1 MLSTKS
7 TQKHNFLKN
16 TLKIFQ
22 IGSISLVLLISN
34 FSTITNA
41 QSANSTL
48 TIDKQLEL
56 VKSKQGTEDNLKDQ
70 KIELE
75 KKLDQSDKNEIELRG
90 NQIELESQIIAI
102 KKILSEKPSDEILKA
117 KTTELQTS
125 EKSLVEVKLALEKL
139 LQERD
144 SGKNLLAQIT
154 QKLQVQQT
162 EVKEQL
168 GSLKNQFSDS
178 LVKFLP
184 PFLFIIGLW
193 IALNQF
199 KYFIRTKTKIGGR
212 LRGNLELYLTLAVI
226 GISFA
231 IIYYGFIENITW
243 FWTSVGLIGTAL
255 AFTLQDFVAS
265 FFGWLYIRSADIYRT
280 GDELVFTLEGKKYSG
295 KVTSI
300 GLFRTYMRARLGEG
314 FDSEMFTGR
323 LIHFP
328 NSTILKHT
336 IDNNSKNNKIVWH
349 HVEFTL
355 TFESDLKIAK
365 KSLQDICNQI
375 FQESLDNHK
384 VFLNRNPERASE
396 YKPQIFCNIK
406 TDGPS
411 FTIWFACA
419 TGYYRQIL
427 DRYSTLTLEAFERN
441 DLHLAY
447 PTYRWIGNPS
457 EVDQSTKIDQN

>member
-1 MLSTKS
+1 MLYKKPI
-7 TQKHNFLKN
+7 QKYNLFGL
-16 TLKIFQ
+16 TLKIAQ
-22 IGSISLVLLISN
+22 IGAISLIILISS

-56 VKSKQGTEDNLKDQ
+56 VKSKQGTEDSLKDQ

-75 KKLDQSDKNEIELRG
+75 KKLDQSDKNEIELRK
-90 NQIELESQIIAI
+90 NQIELESQIVTI
-102 KKILSEKPSDEILKA
+102 KKIIAENPAGEILKN
-117 KTTELQTS
+117 KSQELENSQ
-125 EKSLVEVKLALEKL
+125 KNLLDAKLALEKL
-139 LQERD
+139 LLERE
-144 SGKNLLAQIT
+144 SGKDLLAQIT
-154 QKLQVQQT
+154 QKLQAQQT
-162 EVKEQL
+162 EVKQQL

-178 LVKFLP
+178 LIKFLP
-184 PFLFIIGLW
+184 PLLFIIALW
-193 IALNQF
+193 VGLNQF
-199 KYFIRTKTKIGGR
+199 KYFIRTRTKIGGR
-212 LRGNLELYLTLAVI
+212 LRGNLELYLTLMVI
-226 GISFA
+226 GISFG
-231 IIYYGFIENITW
+231 IFYYAFIENITW
-243 FWTSVGLIGTAL
+243 FWTTVGLVGTAL

-280 GDELVFTLEGKKYSG
+280 GDELIFTLEGKKYSG

-336 IDNNSKNNKIVWH
+336 IDNNTKNNKIVWH
-349 HVEFTL
+349 SVEFTL
-355 TFESDLKIAK
+355 TFESDLKTAK
-365 KSLQDICNQI
+365 ESLKNVCEQI

-384 VFLNRNPERASE
+384 IFLNRNPERASE

-406 TDGPS
+406 TDGPA

-427 DRYSTLTLEAFERN
+427 DRYSSLTLETFEKN
-441 DLHLAY
+441 NLHFAY
-447 PTYRWIGNPS
+447 PTHRWIGSPNL
-457 EVDQSTKIDQN
+457 VDQSKKIDQN